1 MGMESKAKQKQQ
13 TAVVLVQQQQQ
24 QQSNNTMSSASVS
37 SSSSISPPSSA
48 SMNGNKKSK
57 QSVIKKPTRS
67 LGKLKRPSA
76 KLQSNGNRNVKQQN
90 ETISGKK
97 RSNNPCENDND
108 STMQKPAKKRNP
120 FSRDAGQGGA
130 NSFNDRKKNSTI
142 FTI

>member
-1 MGMESKAKQKQQ
+1 MESKAKQQQKQQQ
-13 TAVVLVQQQQQ
+13 TAVVVVQQQQ
-24 QQSNNTMSSASVS
+24 SSNTMSSASVS

-67 LGKLKRPSA
+67 LEKLKRPSA

-108 STMQKPAKKRNP
+108 STMQQPAKKRNP
-120 FSRDAGQGGA
+120 FSRDAGQGGS